1 MNTYLLLSLLSTVIH
16 FIQHN
21 PCSQM
26 DIIFIQCHPFSCFI
40 QWIYLVLRIIHR
52 SYLVLQ
58 STIHCA
64 STILDD
70 MSCLGTFTNITSQ
83 VPQLTQPRPYPAS
96 FEDCIFIQPCAP
108 ILETKI
114 YSDNQEVWSSCSNHV
129 IFAALSNNIWCWV
142 LTLSPLASFSTLP
155 PTSFLICPTV
165 HTHLSPHIFWSSVR
179 LLCRILSCLCTA
191 I

>member
-1 MNTYLLLSLLSTVIH
+1 MNISGFTDYSSLLPCVTI
-16 FIQHN
+16 HN
-21 PCSQM
+21 PLCLN
-26 DIIFIQCHPFSCFI
+26 HN
-40 QWIYLVLRIIHR
+40 WWY
-52 SYLVLQ
+52 
-58 STIHCA
+58 
-64 STILDD
+64 ILFGNLYKQKKGI
-70 MSCLGTFTNITSQ
+70 SSQ

-108 ILETKI
+108 IVKTKI

-179 LLCRILSCLCTA
+179 LLCRMLSCLCTA